1 MEKAFEPV
9 RHSLSL
15 SLLSRTLVSDAW
27 LPFVGEREQ
36 GYDPA
41 IDLTTTKTRRTHLH
55 RRSSDAEGDD
65 KGEEGHIVR
74 EEQEIVDR
82 IVRGEESGSYFMLM
96 GSKVRSFSS
105 LTFFFPLLFKALT

>member
-1 MEKAFEPV
+1 MNPFVLPFPPLSQV
-9 RHSLSL
+9 GPLSL
-15 SLLSRTLVSDAW
+15 TPGFPLIANDGR
-27 LPFVGEREQ
+27 Q

-55 RRSSDAEGDD
+55 RRSNDTEGDD

-96 GSKVRSFSS
+96 GSKARFFSS
-105 LTFFFPLLFKALT
+105 LTIFSPLLFKALT